1 MSVVI
6 LTAMSLV
13 MDYADFLDEHSEN
26 IVKLGI
32 NPQCNS
38 ARAICSASIMHKGN
52 FQRISFSIKK
62 SADNKKNLN
71 MTSIVTGFDLEGI
84 ESMTVYLKSQDK
96 EDDIPAVLLIPDKS
110 GGQIVP
116 EKWTAI
122 TRLPSTERK
131 NTRETLISSNWH
143 AIVRLKSSKK
153 EYRAEFPFQF

>member
-1 MSVVI
+1 MIIVNKLKNNRYVQLFFMSVVI

-62 SADNKKNLN
+62 NNC
-71 MTSIVTGFDLEGI
+71 T
-84 ESMTVYLKSQDK
+84 YLLFFSLFT
-96 EDDIPAVLLIPDKS
+96 II
-110 GGQIVP
+110 I
-116 EKWTAI
+116 
-122 TRLPSTERK
+122 
-131 NTRETLISSNWH
+131 
-143 AIVRLKSSKK
+143 
-153 EYRAEFPFQF
+153 